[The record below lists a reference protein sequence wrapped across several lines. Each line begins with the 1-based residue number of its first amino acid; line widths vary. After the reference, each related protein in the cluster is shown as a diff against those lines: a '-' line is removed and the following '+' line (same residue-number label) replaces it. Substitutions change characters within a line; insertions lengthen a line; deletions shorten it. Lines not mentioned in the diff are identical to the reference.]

1 MRVRMACCGELLDK
15 TEGCW
20 LALQPG
26 QRYGDVIP
34 YVLMKTDHWSQM
46 ATTPNATDYIEN
58 QMRIESDYQVGTA
71 FQDQNRY
78 IELHNNIQQGWKSLS
93 NVLKKGFK
101 SYTDELD
108 ERVNDSPPKSLHYN
122 PTETHLEPDEVQ
134 LLVGTLKFVFEYNK
148 MQCMEQMPTSLDS
161 WKSYVDRH
169 IFKVNSVHAVW
180 TDQNRG
186 GLPILNATG
195 GVITRARLLPS
206 KTLATDAQI
215 GDLINALKLNP
226 VTSVTRSDTQTIW
239 GFVQMLGSL
248 IVNLDIDLPSYERIV
263 KIRNEFEARTLEP
276 YIGLYEATE
285 RTLIDNQITI
295 NNALRK
301 LREQKKLP
309 DVDVPSGANLPV
321 IPEVPKE
328 AVIRKVEFD
337 INVRHARERARERYL
352 AVKESFEFTN
362 GVASLDNTTSSSYKQ
377 LIGIYETIAAQR
389 STIASKPMHLLKGN
403 YANAIND
410 AYVVYATSIT
420 ASNAKLNSHQ
430 LVLSQYAAY
439 INSIAEETDA
449 NVKKEIM
456 TMFSKTVTDK
466 VTEVQ
471 IDITSIGVEQAAAA
485 ATLQQIVDDQE
496 SLYFAEQSAFKSTA
510 TNAVESARNDP
521 IWKLQDVSIAG
532 LDAMI
537 VKLLETVS
545 TLVAID
551 ALHSFSMDIS
561 KKLQLLQSHI
571 HRAEIP
577 DAQKSAYETS
587 WKSIYKTSEL
597 LLSALSKMLA
607 GVAPDGTV
615 VTLTVDKM
623 IAIAVEA
630 ESKLETPEQRKRR
643 LEAEET
649 EKQRLL
655 ELERQEQLK
664 IAEED
669 DLVAARKIALRD
681 AIDYFGAVPIVGI
694 ASGFQSIR
702 LYIEAGRLKN
712 QEEIQKLSIPS
723 RIDDDDTIEPS
734 PTDYDGLYVQDAGQD
749 TLDAIHN
756 TWSLL
761 VDFMLVE
768 GIDRFKPNEKWALF
782 SKSLTTYK
790 NVVAALEKPRKV
802 IIVPDVNNAKIVS
815 VTTTVA
821 EPDVGTDNLFNLK
834 AQRWNSNSCWA
845 DAAFLTLFSMPRNA
859 ISHAIFGTKQL
870 SIPTA
875 GFYKIRFHDGT
886 FRELPLRY
894 LDLTLKCKDD
904 EVKLIHTVVTQD
916 IAHIQRHSDEC
927 GRSIGTIKHWGA
939 GTQCL
944 PMLAESQTNAG
955 DAVEALLSLIQFYR
969 LESLVSD
976 QLHISTSPKI
986 VITPD
991 PNAVM
996 HVVALNSKEDI
1007 EYEPQLS
1014 FGGFK
1019 LYGIISLSPN
1029 PNGVGHYIT
1038 HIKDFNS
1045 GRWAYFNI
1053 LGNVD
1058 NGEFL
1063 PGPTDWPRPPNQ
1075 INRDWNGF
1083 KPRAYVYL
1091 AQKEIDRLIALLNVV
1106 VVVNPTPTPFV
1117 VVNPTPTPV
1126 VVVSPEFAEFQ
1137 RRFQLSYN
1145 RFGDGTKTTLIKDG
1159 NPTNATQLHIG
1170 RLWKDENRKRA
1181 FDAALTAATDASLI
1195 EDERQETVR
1204 KWVVVA
1210 DLAEEYFDP
1219 IVVSDEIKYANEMH
1233 EIGIA
1238 RLPVPTEA
1246 EYAPLI
1252 EFMNDLRDPSSDES
1266 AKGNG
1271 AYRLERIHA
1280 KSSELDLSKYK

>member
-1 MRVRMACCGELLDK
+1 MACCGELLDK

-20 LALQPG
+20 LSLQPG

-206 KTLATDAQI
+206 KTLATEAA
-215 GDLINALKLNP
+215 INALIAALFQVVAGSPIKANTDVIMGIAQQLAAVVVVLTYDETTYTRIFKVP
-226 VTSVTRSDTQTIW
+226 SPELDPFIGYIDAYDRSVENVIAKQ
-239 GFVQMLGSL
+239 V
-248 IVNLDIDLPSYERIV
+248 
-263 KIRNEFEARTLEP
+263 A
-276 YIGLYEATE
+276 
-285 RTLIDNQITI
+285 I

-301 LREQKKLP
+301 LRSQKAIKNTDLP
-309 DVDVPSGANLPV
+309 SNTIPQVPQP
-321 IPEVPKE
+321 PDE
-328 AVIRKVEFD
+328 ADIRAAELSFYT
-337 INVRHARERARERYL
+337 RRAKQRALDEYN
-352 AVKESFEFTN
+352 AVKEPFNFTN
-362 GVASLDNTTSSSYKQ
+362 EKAVSGAVAAAWNALVATYKAIDAAKSISTIAKPPHQ
-377 LIGIYETIAAQR
+377 LKGAYAVAIDDAYAQYLLYVNEENAKMTEGLLRLSKNAAYYRSIGIEPDIETRNNIVAARKANIEKTIADIGAAATAVTLSKQQAIALMRQVVVDQKDIYDADQAKLKTDATKTIAAV
-389 STIASKPMHLLKGN
+389 TK
-403 YANAIND
+403 D
-410 AYVVYATSIT
+410 A
-420 ASNAKLNSHQ
+420 L
-430 LVLSQYAAY
+430 
-439 INSIAEETDA
+439 
-449 NVKKEIM
+449 
-456 TMFSKTVTDK
+456 
-466 VTEVQ
+466 
-471 IDITSIGVEQAAAA
+471 
-485 ATLQQIVDDQE
+485 
-496 SLYFAEQSAFKSTA
+496 
-510 TNAVESARNDP
+510 
-521 IWKLQDVSIAG
+521 WKQQDVSVDG
-532 LDAMI
+532 LDDM
-537 VKLLETVS
+537 VTKLLS
-545 TLVAID
+545 TAVALEPID
-551 ALHSFSMDIS
+551 ALNSLSLDVTKRLKELQSRIHRVPIPDPKQKSDYDTSWLSIYAAS
-561 KKLQLLQSHI
+561 ENLLKALSQLLAGAAS
-571 HRAEIP
+571 
-577 DAQKSAYETS
+577 SA
-587 WKSIYKTSEL
+587 
-597 LLSALSKMLA
+597 
-607 GVAPDGTV
+607 D
-615 VTLTVDKM
+615 VTAVVDK
-623 IAIAVEA
+623 IVAIAVEA

-643 LEAEET
+643 LEAEER
-649 EKQRLL
+649 ERLRLEEIQR
-655 ELERQEQLK
+655 QKQLK

-669 DLVAARKIALRD
+669 ALVASRKIALRD

-712 QEEIQKLSIPS
+712 QEEIRKLSIPS

-749 TLDAIHN
+749 VLDAIHN

-768 GIDRFKPNEKWALF
+768 GIDRFKPNEKWVLF
-782 SKSLTTYK
+782 SNSLTTYK
-790 NVVAALEKPRKV
+790 NVVTALEKPRKV

-815 VTTTVA
+815 VTTTAA

-859 ISHAIFGTKQL
+859 ISHAIFATKQL

-894 LDLTLKCKDD
+894 LDLTMKCKDD
-904 EVKLIHTVVTQD
+904 EVKLIHTVVTHD

-927 GRSIGTIKHWGA
+927 SRSIGTIKHWGA

-976 QLHISTSPKI
+976 QLHISTSTKI

-1007 EYEPQLS
+1007 EYQPQLS

-1019 LYGIISLSPN
+1019 LYGIISLAPN

-1058 NGEFL
+1058 SGEFL

-1083 KPRAYVYL
+1083 KPRAYVYV
-1091 AQKEIDRLIALLNVV
+1091 AQKEIDRLIALSNVV
-1106 VVVNPTPTPFV
+1106 VVVNPTPI
-1117 VVNPTPTPV
+1117 
-1126 VVVSPEFAEFQ
+1126 VVSPEFAEFQ
-1137 RRFQLSYN
+1137 RRFQLSYK

-1159 NPTNATQLHIG
+1159 NTTNATQLHIG
-1170 RLWKDENRKRA
+1170 RLWKDDKRKSA
-1181 FDAALTAATDASLI
+1181 FDAALKAATDSTLTK
-1195 EDERQETVR
+1195 EEQEETVR
-1204 KWVVVA
+1204 KWISMA

-1219 IVVSDEIKYANEMH
+1219 IVVSDEIKYAKEMR

-1238 RLPVPTEA
+1238 RLPMPTEP

-1252 EFMNDLRDPSSDES
+1252 EFMNDLQDPSSDES
-1266 AKGNG
+1266 ANGNR